1 MDTGLDQDIKTLE
14 ENNNYVNYSVMLLR
28 GNTYDRGR
36 VTGRKRDA
44 YGNTVGRENNNP
56 ILDTREYLAE
66 FYDG

>member
-44 YGNTVGRENNNP
+44 YGNTVGR
-56 ILDTREYLAE
+56 
-66 FYDG
+66 